1 MRRAHQCPHQILLR
15 EREILVTCFQ
25 RYIYI
30 PAHTQIPRQ
39 NVSVCSGTNEIDFPS
54 VSLSLSHPSFS
65 IPTRLPLSLLC
76 SGYGKGGTQLI
87 RPSLNLFR
95 LSLSRWFHSHRSMFL
110 LVPAET
116 ENGKERSVLV
126 ERGPWEWGFR
136 GWRMFRR
143 TSSLRVV
150 KSLRADNFFVSDNF

>member
-54 VSLSLSHPSFS
+54 VFLSLSHPSFS

-116 ENGKERSVLV
+116 ENGKERS
-126 ERGPWEWGFR
+126 GNGGFDN
-136 GWRMFRR
+136 GGCFAEH
-143 TSSLRVV
+143 RVSV
-150 KSLRADNFFVSDNF
+150 WLNLYELIIFLSQIIFNRV